1 MGVEQWRAAVGAM
14 VRSSAPKPQS
24 PIGRHW
30 KKWLKASDPVAYK
43 GCVVLLVVV
52 GQLVWSGVEQCK
64 EKMQEKMKEGSECVC
79 QSASRGKTRVLAIRV
94 RPRVLAIRVRPSA
107 VLVTSFLSQ
116 VLMLLCG
123 HILQL
128 HCHTL
133 VSTDPCTTGSDEW
146 TGAPVS
152 EEGLGSDGVWNRW
165 FDPVRVGLMILLP
178 PLTQLTLSIKHH
190 WHHLLDKSSLALSK
204 LTTGVKE
211 RMKCLSVRVRLLLLY
226 VCVSVSVLKRCLQ
239 LWASVVYRKCS
250 KKTVA
255 EGVVWVMSVLFSG
268 SVRTGVRIVTMIVFV
283 NQMLLMMAGDV
294 ERNPGPGKGIFLLS
308 SIICTFY
315 IMFLERCVFSVIS
328 L

>member
-14 VRSSAPKPQS
+14 ARSSAPKPQS
-24 PIGRHW
+24 PIGPHW

-64 EKMQEKMKEGSECVC
+64 EKMKEKMKEGSESVC
-79 QSASRGKTRVLAIRV
+79 QSARRGKTRVLAMRV
-94 RPRVLAIRVRPSA
+94 TPSA
-107 VLVTSFLSQ
+107 VLVMSFLSQ

-123 HILQL
+123 HLLQL

-133 VSTDPCTTGSDEW
+133 VSTDSCTTGSDEW
-146 TGAPVS
+146 TGTPVS
-152 EEGLGSDGVWNRW
+152 EEGLDSDGVWSKW
-165 FDPVRVGLMILLP
+165 LDPLRVSLMILLP
-178 PLTQLTLSIKHH
+178 PLTQLTLTSKQR
-190 WHHLLDKSSLALSK
+190 WHHLLDKSSHIFSE

-211 RMKCLSVRVRLLLLY
+211 GMTCLSFCLYLLLLY
-226 VCVSVSVLKRCLQ
+226 VCVCVSVLKRCLQ

-294 ERNPGPGKGIFLLS
+294 ERNPGPGKFI
-308 SIICTFY
+308 
-315 IMFLERCVFSVIS
+315 
-328 L
+328 

>member
-14 VRSSAPKPQS
+14 ARSSAPKPQS
-24 PIGRHW
+24 PIGPHW

-43 GCVVLLVVV
+43 GCVVLLMVV

-64 EKMQEKMKEGSECVC
+64 EKMQEKMKEGSECVH
-79 QSASRGKTRVLAIRV
+79 QSASRGKTRVLATRV
-94 RPRVLAIRVRPSA
+94 RPRA
-107 VLVTSFLSQ
+107 VLVALFLSQ

-133 VSTDPCTTGSDEW
+133 VSTGSCTTGSDEW
-146 TGAPVS
+146 TGTPVS
-152 EEGLGSDGVWNRW
+152 EEGLGLDGVLTRW
-165 FDPVRVGLMILLP
+165 FDPLHVGLMILLP
-178 PLTQLTLSIKHH
+178 PLTQLTLTIKHH
-190 WHHLLDKSSLALSK
+190 WHHLLDISSLVLSK

-211 RMKCLSVRVRLLLLY
+211 RIKVLSVCVHLLLLY

-250 KKTVA
+250 KKTVV

-268 SVRTGVRIVTMIVFV
+268 SVRTGVRMVTMIVFV

-294 ERNPGPGKGIFLLS
+294 ERNPGPGKK
-308 SIICTFY
+308 
-315 IMFLERCVFSVIS
+315 
-328 L
+328 

>member
-1 MGVEQWRAAVGAM
+1 MPVGVEQWRAAVGAM
-14 VRSSAPKPQS
+14 ARSSAPKPQS
-24 PIGRHW
+24 PIGPHW

-64 EKMQEKMKEGSECVC
+64 EKMQEMQEKMKEGSECVR
-79 QSASRGKTRVLAIRV
+79 QSASRGKTRVLAMRV
-94 RPRVLAIRVRPSA
+94 RPRA
-107 VLVTSFLSQ
+107 VLVTSFVSQ

-128 HCHTL
+128 HCDTL
-133 VSTDPCTTGSDEW
+133 VSTDSCTTGSDEW
-146 TGAPVS
+146 TGTPVS
-152 EEGLGSDGVWNRW
+152 EEGLGSDGVWSRW
-165 FDPVRVGLMILLP
+165 FDPVRVGLVILLP
-178 PLTQLTLSIKHH
+178 PLTQLTLTIKHH
-190 WHHLLDKSSLALSK
+190 WHHLLDKSSLVLSK

-211 RMKCLSVRVRLLLLY
+211 RMKCLSVCVHLLLLY

-268 SVRTGVRIVTMIVFV
+268 SVRTSVRIVTMIVFV

-294 ERNPGPGKGIFLLS
+294 ERNPGPGKFGKVRHRKNYMTT
-308 SIICTFY
+308 TF
-315 IMFLERCVFSVIS
+315 ILCLQI

>member
-14 VRSSAPKPQS
+14 ARSSAPKPQS
-24 PIGRHW
+24 PIGPHW

-64 EKMQEKMKEGSECVC
+64 EKMQEKMQEMQEKMKEGSECVR
-79 QSASRGKTRVLAIRV
+79 QSASRGKTRVLAMRV
-94 RPRVLAIRVRPSA
+94 RASA
-107 VLVTSFLSQ
+107 MLMMSFLSQ

-133 VSTDPCTTGSDEW
+133 VSIDSCTTGSDEW
-146 TGAPVS
+146 TGTPLS
-152 EEGLGSDGVWNRW
+152 EEGLGSDGVWSRW

-178 PLTQLTLSIKHH
+178 PLTQLTLTIKQH

-204 LTTGVKE
+204 LTTGVKQW
-211 RMKCLSVRVRLLLLY
+211 MKCLSVHVHLLLLY

-294 ERNPGPGKGIFLLS
+294 ERNPGPGKN
-308 SIICTFY
+308 II
-315 IMFLERCVFSVIS
+315 I
-328 L
+328 

>member
-14 VRSSAPKPQS
+14 ARSSAPKPQS
-24 PIGRHW
+24 PIGPHW

-64 EKMQEKMKEGSECVC
+64 EKMQKKMKEWSACVC
-79 QSASRGKTRVLAIRV
+79 QSASMGKTRVPV
-94 RPRVLAIRVRPSA
+94 MRVRPSA

-133 VSTDPCTTGSDEW
+133 VSTDACTTGSDDW
-146 TGAPVS
+146 TGIPVS
-152 EEGLGSDGVWNRW
+152 EEGLGSDGVWSRS
-165 FDPVRVGLMILLP
+165 FDPVRVGLVILLP
-178 PLTQLTLSIKHH
+178 PLTQLTLTIKHH
-190 WHHLLDKSSLALSK
+190 WHHILDKSSLVLSK
-204 LTTGVKE
+204 LTTGVKKWI
-211 RMKCLSVRVRLLLLY
+211 KCLSVCVHLPLLY
-226 VCVSVSVLKRCLQ
+226 VYVSVSVLKRCLQ
-239 LWASVVYRKCS
+239 LWASVVYRKGS

-268 SVRTGVRIVTMIVFV
+268 SVRTGVRMVTMIVFV

-294 ERNPGPGKGIFLLS
+294 ERNPGPGKNNIVYIVYFLP
-308 SIICTFY
+308 Y
-315 IMFLERCVFSVIS
+315 IV
-328 L
+328 